1 MTCIF
6 LENFKKRHPRKQ
18 TGS

>member
-6 LENFKKRHPRKQ
+6 LEIQ
-18 TGS
+18 